1 MNSKFRIFI
10 VCISLAGLLW
20 LVNHL
25 NREYTVGVSFHIN
38 YEGLSFSGKNQ
49 PDSTIYAE
57 VTGRGFSLIRFYF
70 EQPYEISLTKSD
82 FKSVKHGDSLFLTV
96 LPDNLRK
103 SASEALPT
111 GIMLKNIP
119 NDTLAFSFISYP
131 SKDVPVKVNFSIE
144 SGQDC
149 YVNGPVKI
157 IPRVVRV
164 TGPAEMIAAIDS
176 VETVPLILRDICD
189 TVRTSVKISAFANK
203 KISCNISEIHVLI
216 PVQSVVQLQTKLH
229 YNITILG
236 HIYDGD
242 VEADFMAPSGE
253 SEPELNLVLE
263 SDIVDKNLVFSVKTP
278 PGYKIL
284 RINPES
290 IPLEQ

>member
-1 MNSKFRIFI
+1 MNSKFRIFV
-10 VCISLAGLLW
+10 VCILLAGLLW

-38 YEGLSFSGKNQ
+38 YEGLTFSEKNQ

-57 VTGRGFSLIRFYF
+57 VTGRGFTLIRFYF
-70 EQPYEISLTKSD
+70 EQPYIINLSKSD
-82 FKSVKHGDSLFLTV
+82 FKSVKHGDSLFLSV

-103 SASEALPT
+103 SASEVLPT
-111 GIMLKNIP
+111 GITLKNIP

-131 SKDVPVKVNFSIE
+131 SKDVPVKVNFNVE
-144 SGQDC
+144 SGHSC
-149 YVNGPVKI
+149 AVNGPVKI
-157 IPRVVRV
+157 IPHIVRI
-164 TGPAEMIAAIDS
+164 TGPAEMIASIDT
-176 VETVPLILRDICD
+176 VETVPLTLRDICD
-189 TVRTSVKISAFANK
+189 TIRTSLKISSFPNK
-203 KISCNISEIHVLI
+203 KISCNVSEIHILV
-216 PVQSVVQLQTKLH
+216 PVHSVVQHQTKLH

-242 VEADFMAPSGE
+242 VEAVFIAPTGE

-263 SDIVDKNLVFSVKTP
+263 SDIADKNLVFRVKCP
-278 PGYKIL
+278 SGYKIL
-284 RINPES
+284 NINPES

>member
-1 MNSKFRIFI
+1 M
-10 VCISLAGLLW
+10 
-20 LVNHL
+20 
-25 NREYTVGVSFHIN
+25 SFHIN
-38 YEGLSFSGKNQ
+38 YEGISFSGKNQ

-70 EQPYEISLTKSD
+70 DQPYEISLSNSD
-82 FKSVKHGDSLFLTV
+82 FKSVKHGDSLFLSV

-111 GIMLKNIP
+111 GITLKNIP
-119 NDTLAFSFISYP
+119 NDTLSFSFISYP

-144 SGQDC
+144 AGQNCIVD
-149 YVNGPVKI
+149 GPIKI
-157 IPRVVRV
+157 IPRLVRV
-164 TGPAEMIAAIDS
+164 TGPAEMIAVIDT
-176 VETVPLILRDICD
+176 VETVPLILRDVCD
-189 TVRTSVKISAFANK
+189 TIRTSVKISSFSNK
-203 KISCNISEIHVLI
+203 KISCNNSEIHVLI
-216 PVQSVVQLQTKLH
+216 PVQSVIQLKAKLH

-242 VEADFMAPSGE
+242 VEAEFVAPSGE
-253 SEPELNLVLE
+253 TEPELNLVLE
-263 SDIVDKNLVFSVKTP
+263 SDIVEKNLVFSVKCP

-284 RINPES
+284 SISPES